1 MSEGELADGVV
12 EHLRQ
17 QAATCRGLGARF
29 TAALCEAA
37 ADDAERGGP
46 VARVLRGQEGEPG
59 PSALALRLVGAL
71 GRLVLRGAAP
81 ELARA
86 YPADEGDDGAPGP
99 RPGDAARAAALLPGV
114 VAAHEDALRA
124 DLGAAP
130 QTNEVGRAAALW
142 GGLLHVLAEGAGRG
156 VAGADDDV
164 PVRLHDVGSSA
175 GLLLQADRMRMTAR
189 DGGAWGP
196 PGSPVQLGGAW
207 DVAPWRAAG
216 GGDAPPRA
224 VVVERVGVDVAPLDP
239 GDPRDAR
246 RLLSFV
252 WPEQRERVHRLRGAL
267 ELAAAHPVAVRR
279 GGPATWPGGWRCAR
293 APSPSSG
300 SPWCA
305 STCRPP
311 SAARRRRT
319 WRRSG
324 GAPRRPRR
332 WCSWPSSRGA
342 CRASATSGSASRPA
356 STARPPAPGRPRR
369 APGCGCS
376 ARPPRTG
383 SPSGGAFRAESR
395 GACGLSPVGP
405 SGLSPLGP
413 SGPSPVGPS
422 RLSRAAP
429 GGRRWR
435 ARVRR
440 GARPAPPRLPG

>member
-1 MSEGELADGVV
+1 MVSGAGGAGAGGGAGGEGEVADGVV

-71 GRLVLRGAAP
+71 GRLVLQGAAP

-142 GGLLHVLAEGAGRG
+142 GALLHVLAEGAGRG

-196 PGSPVQLGGAW
+196 PASPVQLGGAW

-267 ELAAAHPVAVRR
+267 ELAVAHPVAVRR
-279 GGPATWPGGWRCAR
+279 AGAGDLARELALREGAVTVVWQSVVRQYVPPAERR
-293 APSPSSG
+293 AAEADLEALGRRASPSAPLVLLALEPRRLPG
-300 SPWCA
+300 DRHQRFCVE
-305 STCRPP
+305 
-311 SAARRRRT
+311 ARVH
-319 WRRSG
+319 
-324 GAPRRPRR
+324 GAP
-332 WCSWPSSRGA
+332 
-342 CRASATSGSASRPA
+342 
-356 STARPPAPGRPRR
+356 PG
-369 APGCGCS
+369 
-376 ARPPRTG
+376 
-383 SPSGGAFRAESR
+383 
-395 GACGLSPVGP
+395 
-405 SGLSPLGP
+405 
-413 SGPSPVGPS
+413 
-422 RLSRAAP
+422 SRAA
-429 GGRRWR
+429 
-435 ARVRR
+435 AA
-440 GARPAPPRLPG
+440 GARLRLLGEAAPHGVPVRWGPPG